1 MQVPRFFGTNWC
13 AIVVPIQVIRWYRQ
27 CYDGTDSCAIVV
39 PIRRYSHYRLS
50 YLQRCISFESYIKPQ
65 QSQYR
70 ACLWC
75 VVYLLNPTSNH
86 NKPALLDIITMLYIF
101 WILHQTTTRGV
112 QPMCPRCCISFESYI
127 KPQPELR
134 DRQAKHVVYLLNPTS
149 NHNVRYQQSI
159 LIALYIF
166 WLLHQTTTS
175 RQTISNYIGCI
186 SFDSY
191 IKPQLT
197 EPFLCLF
204 TVVYLLTPTSNHN
217 IQSINNSLYLL
228 YIFWLLHQTTTVALC
243 SITMP
248 SCISFDSYI
257 KPQPLL
263 GAGANGGGC
272 ISFDSYIK
280 PQQSGSPIALSWSC
294 ISFDSYIK
302 PQLVASFYGMS
313 KRCISFDSYIKPQ
326 HRSRNP

>member
-1 MQVPRFFGTNWC
+1 
-13 AIVVPIQVIRWYRQ
+13 
-27 CYDGTDSCAIVV
+27 
-39 PIRRYSHYRLS
+39 
-50 YLQRCISFESYIKPQ
+50 
-65 QSQYR
+65 
-70 ACLWC
+70 
-75 VVYLLNPTSNH
+75 
-86 NKPALLDIITMLYIF
+86 
-101 WILHQTTTRGV
+101 
-112 QPMCPRCCISFESYI
+112 MCPRCCISFESYI

-302 PQLVASFYGMS
+302 PQRIPEQRIWCSVVYLLTPTSNHNLSHRFTEWASVVYLLTPTSNHNIDLAYTGMHLL
-313 KRCISFDSYIKPQ
+313 YIFWLLHQ
-326 HRSRNP
+326 TTTY

>member
-1 MQVPRFFGTNWC
+1 
-13 AIVVPIQVIRWYRQ
+13 
-27 CYDGTDSCAIVV
+27 
-39 PIRRYSHYRLS
+39 
-50 YLQRCISFESYIKPQ
+50 
-65 QSQYR
+65 
-70 ACLWC
+70 
-75 VVYLLNPTSNH
+75 
-86 NKPALLDIITMLYIF
+86 
-101 WILHQTTTRGV
+101 
-112 QPMCPRCCISFESYI
+112 MCPRCCISFESYI

-280 PQQSGSPIALSWSC
+280 PQ
-294 ISFDSYIK
+294 
-302 PQLVASFYGMS
+302 LVASFYGMS

-326 HRSRNP
+326 QISLYAEIAMSCISFDSYIKPQPFASCFSLEMVVYLLTPTSNHNLVASVPGLWVLYIFWLLHQTTT

>member
-1 MQVPRFFGTNWC
+1 M
-13 AIVVPIQVIRWYRQ
+13 
-27 CYDGTDSCAIVV
+27 
-39 PIRRYSHYRLS
+39 
-50 YLQRCISFESYIKPQ
+50 RCISFESYIKPQ
-65 QSQYR
+65 QTRTPRHHYN
-70 ACLWC
+70 

-86 NKPALLDIITMLYIF
+86 NSAYNALCAYLLYIF
-101 WILHQTTTRGV
+101 WILHQTTTLYD
-112 QPMCPRCCISFESYI
+112 MSHHFHSCISFESYI

-280 PQQSGSPIALSWSC
+280 PQ
-294 ISFDSYIK
+294 
-302 PQLVASFYGMS
+302 LVASFYGMS

-326 HRSRNP
+326 QISLYAEIAMSCISFDSYIKPQPFASCFSLEMVVYLLTPTSNHNLVASVPGLWVLYIFWLLHQTTT